1 MKKNPVGIKQADA
14 PENRLRA
21 KRGLW
26 ESMKRNRS
34 SYIMMAP
41 YFILFFLF
49 TVLPVIAS
57 MVLSLCYFNMLQP
70 PTFVGLQNYTELFLK
85 DNIFTIAVK
94 NTLLFAIIT
103 GPVSYFA
110 CFFFAWII
118 NDFGPKLRSFLTIV
132 FYAPSLC
139 GNAYFVWLLIFSG
152 DRYGYANS
160 LLLHLGLITGEINW
174 FKDSQYIMPL
184 LIIIQLWLS
193 LGTGFLVFIAGLQ
206 TVDKTL
212 YEAGAIDGIR
222 NRWQELWHIT
232 LPAMKPQLMLGA
244 VLQITQSFAVSDIS
258 VNLCGNPS
266 VNYAGAT
273 MVTHL
278 IDYGSIRFEMGYAS
292 AIATLLFLIM
302 VLSNKLVNRLLRRVA
317 D

>member
-1 MKKNPVGIKQADA
+1 MKLHTKDA
-14 PENRLRA
+14 GNAVAPKIQPQQ

-26 ESMKRNRS
+26 ENMKRSRAC
-34 SYIMMAP
+34 YVMMAP

-49 TVLPVIAS
+49 TVLPVAAS
-57 MVLSLCYFNMLQP
+57 MVLSLCYFNVLQP
-70 PTFVGLQNYTELFLK
+70 PSFVGLRNYTQLFLE

-118 NDFGPKLRSFLTIV
+118 NDFGPKLRSFLTVV

-160 LLLHLGLITGEINW
+160 LLLHLGLITSEINW

-232 LPAMKPQLMLGA
+232 LPAMKPQLLLGA

-258 VNLCGNPS
+258 INLCGNPS

>member
-1 MKKNPVGIKQADA
+1 MSELVKAGSSKKKAAAVKTGLWSKIKKN
-14 PENRLRA
+14 RA
-21 KRGLW
+21 CYVLL
-26 ESMKRNRS
+26 
-34 SYIMMAP
+34 AP
-41 YFILFFLF
+41 YFLLFFLF
-49 TVLPVIAS
+49 TVLPVLTSIC
-57 MVLSLCYFNMLQP
+57 LSFTNFNMLQAP
-70 PTFVGLQNYTELFLK
+70 SFVGFQNYVRLFLE
-85 DNIFTIAVK
+85 DDIFTIAVK
-94 NTLLFAIIT
+94 NTMLFAVIT

-118 NDFGPKLRSFLTIV
+118 NDLGPKLRSLMTVI
-132 FYAPSLC
+132 FYAPSLA
-139 GNAYFVWLLIFSG
+139 GNAYFIWLLIFSG

-160 LLLHLGLITGEINW
+160 ILLNLGLITGEINW
-174 FKDSQYIMPL
+174 FKNTAYIMPL

-206 TVDKTL
+206 TVDRTL

-232 LPAMKPQLMLGA
+232 LPAMKPQLLLGA

-258 VNLCGNPS
+258 INLAGFPS
-266 VNYAGAT
+266 VNYAGTT

-278 IDYGSIRFEMGYAS
+278 IDYGTIRFELGYAS
-292 AIATLLFLIM
+292 AIATVLFLLMI
-302 VLSNKLVNRLLRRVA
+302 LTNKLIQKLLRRVG

>member
-1 MKKNPVGIKQADA
+1 MKLHTKDA
-14 PENRLRA
+14 GNAVAPKIQPQQ

-26 ESMKRNRS
+26 ENMKRSRAC
-34 SYIMMAP
+34 YVMMAP

-49 TVLPVIAS
+49 TVLPVAAS
-57 MVLSLCYFNMLQP
+57 MVLSLCYFNVLQP
-70 PTFVGLQNYTELFLK
+70 PSFVGLRNYTQLFLE

-118 NDFGPKLRSFLTIV
+118 NDFGPKLRSFLTVV

-160 LLLHLGLITGEINW
+160 LLLHLGLITSEINW

-184 LIIIQLWLS
+184 LIISPLWLS

-232 LPAMKPQLMLGA
+232 LPAMKPQLLLGA

-258 VNLCGNPS
+258 INLCGNPS